1 MINFICYVKDVIRY
15 SLLKPS
21 RHYLNTVYHTKDGV
35 PIYVG
40 MTVFDSNGVKYVVK
54 DIYKTCIDYEFPDHV
69 VHCIRLGRSCL
80 DSHMFKPS
88 QLYRSRYMI

>member
-1 MINFICYVKDVIRY
+1 MTGLIYFITDLIRY
-15 SLLKPS
+15 KLLKPS

-40 MTVFDSNGVKYVVK
+40 MTVFDSYGAKYVVK

-69 VHCIRLGRSCL
+69 IHCVRLGESYIK
-80 DSHMFKPS
+80 SHMFKPG
-88 QLYRSRYMI
+88 QLYARRYMI